1 MKKILFSALKH
12 ADFKKMWLSQ
22 VFSQIALNM
31 LTFTLVLHIFDLTR
45 RATSISLVML
55 ASAIPVAL
63 IGPFSGVLADRIDY
77 RKIMIYTNFL
87 RFLVALLL
95 LLADTNVLALLEII
109 FLMSAISQIF
119 TPAES
124 SSVPLL
130 VPEEK
135 LVSANSL
142 VMITTYATLLVGYTI
157 AGPLMN
163 LIGTFWLY
171 IFCAILYLIAT
182 WFTSQLSNYD
192 SKVAKTLSIENL
204 AKGIDQVWDEA
215 IAGFNYIRSK
225 KEILSPMIK
234 LTVGWTVL
242 GALITLLPSYG
253 SEVLNINP
261 RFIGPVII
269 GPAGI
274 GMIIAAFSLT
284 KRIKLNH
291 SREINWG
298 FFIVGISLLLF
309 AGYYFYQHF
318 YFSKALIILLVVIM
332 GFGSSMI
339 QISAQTLLHINSDEK
354 KRGRV
359 FGISSMQLRLATCL
373 PALVVAAVSDLTS
386 PLITMILLAVT
397 VFIYSLIL
405 VFE

>member
-1 MKKILFSALKH
+1 MKKTLFDVLEY

-31 LTFTLVLHIFDLTR
+31 LTFTLVLHIFDLTGK
-45 RATSISLVML
+45 ATSISLVML

-77 RKIMIYTNFL
+77 RKIMIYTNIL
-87 RFLVALLL
+87 RFFVALLL
-95 LLADTNVLALLEII
+95 ISADNNVLALLEII
-109 FLMSAISQIF
+109 FLMSAISQVF

-130 VPEEK
+130 VPKEK
-135 LVSANSL
+135 LVPANSM
-142 VMITTYATLLVGYTI
+142 VMMTTYATLLVGYSI

-163 LIGTFWLY
+163 YIGTFWLY
-171 IFCAILYLIAT
+171 IICAMFYMIAT
-182 WFTSQLSNYD
+182 WYTKGLSNYD
-192 SKVAKTLSIENL
+192 GKISKHLSIENI
-204 AKGIDQVWDEA
+204 AKGIDKVWDEA
-215 IAGFNYIRSK
+215 IAGFNYIRNNEK
-225 KEILSPMIK
+225 ILFPMIK
-234 LTVGWTVL
+234 LTIGWTVL

-253 SEVLNINP
+253 SEVLKISP
-261 RFIGPVII
+261 KFIGPLVI
-269 GPAGI
+269 GPAGV
-274 GMIIAAFSLT
+274 GMILAAILIN

-291 SREINWG
+291 TKEMNWG
-298 FFIVGISLLLF
+298 FFIVGVSLLLF
-309 AGYYFYQHF
+309 SGYFLYQNLYLSRLF
-318 YFSKALIILLVVIM
+318 VILFIIIM

-339 QISAQTLLHINSDEK
+339 QISAQTLLHINSDEE

-359 FGISSMQLRLATCL
+359 FGISSMQLRLATSL
-373 PALVVAAVSDLTS
+373 PALIIAAVSDLTS